1 MSNPFEFFE
10 LTPSLAIDAK
20 LLRSKFL
27 EIQRNSHP
35 DFGGESTT
43 DSELANTYFE
53 VLKTPEKRIQVIL
66 EMYANISLN
75 NNLLP
80 ADFLMEMMEL
90 NDVIDESK
98 NGDENATEQANSV
111 LDAIKSELD
120 NQLSMYIKQW
130 ESGELSVST
139 IGDWSELIVWY
150 QKMKYWSRLRKNL
163 DGINEI

>member
-1 MSNPFEFFE
+1 
-10 LTPSLAIDAK
+10 
-20 LLRSKFL
+20 
-27 EIQRNSHP
+27 
-35 DFGGESTT
+35 
-43 DSELANTYFE
+43 
-53 VLKTPEKRIQVIL
+53 
-66 EMYANISLN
+66 
-75 NNLLP
+75 
-80 ADFLMEMMEL
+80 MEMMEL

-98 NGDENATEQANSV
+98 SGDENATEQANSG
-111 LDAIKSELD
+111 LNAIKSELD

>member
-1 MSNPFEFFE
+1 MNNPFEFFE

-35 DFGGESTT
+35 DFGGESNT

-53 VLKTPEKRIQVIL
+53 VLKIPEKRIQVLL
-66 EMYANISLN
+66 EMYSDISLN

-98 NGDENATEQANSV
+98 NGDENSTEQANSD
-111 LDAIKSELD
+111 LNAIKSELD
-120 NQLSMYIKQW
+120 NQMSEYINLW
-130 ESGELSVST
+130 NSGAITVSS
-139 IGDWSELIVWY
+139 ISDWSELTIWY